1 LTLKGITQYYAFVE
15 ERQKVH
21 CLNTL
26 FSKVWQSSWPSNA
39 GDMLFRLGRK
49 MCPDVC
55 HSCISESIEVYAA
68 IVEQKFKLD
77 MQREGC
83 VGSSKSTS
91 PLSSAI
97 QSIELSC

>member
-1 LTLKGITQYYAFVE
+1 
-15 ERQKVH
+15 
-21 CLNTL
+21 
-26 FSKVWQSSWPSNA
+26 
-39 GDMLFRLGRK
+39 
-49 MCPDVC
+49 MCHDVC
-55 HSCISESIEVYAA
+55 HSCISESIKVYAA
-68 IVEQKFKLD
+68 IVEQNKLD

>member
-1 LTLKGITQYYAFVE
+1 
-15 ERQKVH
+15 
-21 CLNTL
+21 
-26 FSKVWQSSWPSNA
+26 
-39 GDMLFRLGRK
+39 
-49 MCPDVC
+49 MCPDIC